1 VGDAIDGHRF
11 EAWKAEDDFIAIGDA
26 RVPRI
31 GGIDIFRELSTK
43 LWDSLEQ
50 TDRDFLPF
58 GLVIIRF
65 AAAFDAKAID
75 AICVDQGAGD
85 LRGES
90 IMKGIDQVPDVVRYI
105 AGMQSL
111 SASKTGIKNIFQVFD
126 DLNDDFV
133 LGERAVAQMVNPV

>member
-1 VGDAIDGHRF
+1 MGDAIDGHRF

-26 RVPRI
+26 RIPCVC
-31 GGIDIFRELSTK
+31 GIDVFGELSTK
-43 LWDSLEQ
+43 FWDLLEQ
-50 TDRDFLPF
+50 SDCDFLPF

-75 AICVDQGAGD
+75 AIGVDQGASD
-85 LRGES
+85 LGGKS
-90 IMKGIDQVPDVVRYI
+90 IVKGVDQVSHVVRYV
-105 AGMQSL
+105 AGMKSL

-133 LGERAVAQMVNPV
+133 LGERAVAKVVDPV